1 MSESAS
7 LWGVPPGDYHENR
20 YACLL
25 DRWIT
30 SGVRWLDLG
39 AGSRLH
45 GAWIGP
51 SPEELA
57 GRASLLVGVDRH
69 GPHMRAN
76 PQLTAAVLGDATAL
90 PFRRQSFD
98 IVTANMVVEHLED
111 PLVVFEE
118 VARLLVPGGLFIV
131 STPNLK
137 NPIVR
142 VSAWL
147 LGARARK
154 LASYVVEHRDLEHI
168 FLTYYR
174 CNSTKAFEGLARRS
188 GMSIVESQTF
198 SSYPFTKNYR
208 GFVVLEGGLIRLLDL
223 RPFRGARSNLAVVLR
238 RCDD

>member
-1 MSESAS
+1 MSEPAS

-25 DRWIT
+25 DRCIT

-51 SPEELA
+51 SPEDLA

-76 PQLTAAVLGDATAL
+76 PQLSAAVLGDATAL
-90 PFRRQSFD
+90 PFRGRSFD
-98 IVTANMVVEHLED
+98 VVTANMVVEHLED
-111 PLVVFEE
+111 PLVVFQE

-137 NPIVR
+137 NPVVR
-142 VSAWL
+142 LSAWL

-154 LASYVVEHRDLEHI
+154 LASYVVERRELEHI

-174 CNSTKAFEGLARRS
+174 CNSTKAFEGLARGS
-188 GMSIVESQTF
+188 GMTIVESQTF
-198 SSYPFTKNYR
+198 SSFPFTKNYR

-223 RPFRGARSNLAVVLR
+223 RLFRGARSNLSVVLR
-238 RCDD
+238 RCED